1 MNKRTEKTPCKPE
14 SVLGKIPFSTK
25 SKSNRFQAK
34 NKPQEYNKKKKRAI
48 TAFVNLKCFSMNSE
62 IFNVKSVVQK
72 LHQKQFNAILSYLN
86 RKPVFNATLAQMIPK
101 SEASFISRF

>member
-25 SKSNRFQAK
+25 SKSNRISSQK
-34 NKPQEYNKKKKRAI
+34 INHRNTKKRERNNCI
-48 TAFVNLKCFSMNSE
+48 RKFEMLFHEYE

-86 RKPVFNATLAQMIPK
+86 RKPVFNATP
-101 SEASFISRF
+101 